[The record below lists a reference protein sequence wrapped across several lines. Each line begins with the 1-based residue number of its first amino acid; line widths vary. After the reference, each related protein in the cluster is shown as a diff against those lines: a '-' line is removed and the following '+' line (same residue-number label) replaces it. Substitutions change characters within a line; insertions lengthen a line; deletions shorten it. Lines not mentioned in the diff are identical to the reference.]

1 MILVFRNNFMSRRSP
16 LIFSASY
23 FLLFVLLAGCGGSGT
38 KPLST
43 DNRVIEWELSDAQ
56 SLNPFNSTDATS
68 SYLEDQIFQH
78 LIFID
83 RQTMQY
89 DIPVLATAM
98 PVVSPD
104 HLTYDF
110 TLRKDIKWPDG
121 TPFTGADVIFSL
133 KALKN
138 PFNTMAGEN
147 RVYVDPIHSAELID
161 GDPYHVR
168 FTFWKPY
175 FLAIP
180 ATFGSALYILPKHI
194 WDPNNL
200 TDKYSWDDIA
210 AIVETAGNK
219 QIDSVMLSKHK
230 NPAMLEYATW
240 FTDALRNRDP
250 KYIQGSGPYKLDAW
264 VTNQYIRLVRNP
276 SYVNHWGPQFDANPD
291 VLLYKTIN
299 DLNAA
304 TTALKSH
311 DVDLLGSILPQYW
324 SQIDTNNTHLKRT
337 AFPLGSFSYIGFNN
351 KSPIFRDPGVRLAM
365 AYMVDRKLI
374 IQKLLFGMAKLTES
388 PIPSTRPEH
397 DGDLPIIPYDPAR
410 ASHILDSLG
419 WKDHDGDGIRDKIID
434 GKRVPFKFMFTVNA
448 GNDVRENVCLII
460 AEALRKIGID
470 AGVSKLEWSVYLERL
485 RDHLLEAHMGG
496 WITSSYESDEYQL
509 YNSSQ
514 AKNRGSNYANFSDP
528 RVDKLT
534 EDIRLEFDPA
544 KRMVME
550 KQLQKILYDDQAE
563 LFLWEPLNPAAW
575 VDRFDNVSW
584 NAYAPG
590 YNAAN
595 WKVRGAAGGIKAAY

>member
-1 MILVFRNNFMSRRSP
+1 MMNRISRAAILP
-16 LIFSASY
+16 LA
-23 FLLFVLLAGCGGSGT
+23 LFCFGCGGSGT

-56 SLNPFNSTDATS
+56 SLNPFNYTDATS
-68 SYLEDQIFQH
+68 GYIIDQMYQH
-78 LIFID
+78 LIFLD

-98 PVVSPD
+98 PTVSPD
-104 HLTYDF
+104 HLQYDF

-121 TPFTGADVIFSL
+121 QPFTGADVIFSL

-147 RVYVDPIHSAELID
+147 RV
-161 GDPYHVR
+161 R
-168 FTFWKPY
+168 FTFWKAY

-194 WDPNNL
+194 MDPNDF

-210 AIVETAGNK
+210 AIIETAGDK
-219 QIDSVMLSKHK
+219 QVDSVMLSKHK
-230 NPAMLEYATW
+230 NPAMLEYGTW

-264 VTNQYIRLVRNP
+264 ATNQYIRLVRNP
-276 SYVNHWGPQFDANPD
+276 QYVNHWGPQFEAHPD
-291 VLLYKTIN
+291 TLLYKTIN
-299 DLNAA
+299 DYNAA

-311 DVDLLGSILPQYW
+311 DVDLLGDIQPQYW

-337 AFPLGSFSYIGFNN
+337 AFPLGSFTYIGFNN
-351 KSPIFRDPGVRLAM
+351 KSPLFRDPAVRLAM

-374 IQKLLFGMAKLTES
+374 IKKLLFGMAKLTES
-388 PIPSTRPEH
+388 SIPSTRPEH
-397 DGDLPIIPYDPAR
+397 DSDLPIIPFDPAR
-410 ASHILDSLG
+410 ASHILDSLD
-419 WKDHDGDGIRDKIID
+419 WKDHDGDGIRDKVVD
-434 GKRVPFKFMFTVNA
+434 GKRIPFKFTFTVNA
-448 GNDVRENVCLII
+448 GNDMRENVCLII

-485 RDHLLEAHMGG
+485 RDHLLEAHMGA

-514 AKNRGSNYANFSDP
+514 AKNRGSNYDNYSDP
-528 RVDKLT
+528 QVDKLT

-550 KQLQKILYDDQAE
+550 KELQKLMYNDNAE
-563 LFLWEPLNPAAW
+563 LFLWEQLNPAAW

-584 NAYAPG
+584 NSYAPG

-595 WKVRGAAGGIKAAY
+595 WKIRGAAGGMKAEF